1 VSKRSHGPNK
11 QERKT
16 CIFCGGFN
24 LSKEHVWPNWT
35 HKVLTDN
42 PSPAHHEWHNT
53 FSNKGT
59 VVKESGMRT
68 RQGSTFTKKLR
79 VVCKTCNNGWM
90 SRLEND
96 TKPILLTL
104 IQGEP
109 TLLDREQQTL
119 LAQWIV
125 LKVMITEWSR
135 PLEAFIPKEDRRA
148 FMDNLTIPPYLEM
161 WVITNDSEKWK
172 GTFLR
177 QTALLAFP
185 GPRPPGRRNS
195 PTVAIGF
202 GRLFIFVMM
211 TLAAGMKLS
220 ERIGIHA
227 IVPKLFPYASD
238 TLPLPFVKNLDDQS
252 AVRMAYSLDMLIQ
265 SPNTKWF
272 P

>member
-1 VSKRSHGPNK
+1 
-11 QERKT
+11 
-16 CIFCGGFN
+16 
-24 LSKEHVWPNWT
+24 
-35 HKVLTDN
+35 
-42 PSPAHHEWHNT
+42 
-53 FSNKGT
+53 
-59 VVKESGMRT
+59 
-68 RQGSTFTKKLR
+68 
-79 VVCKTCNNGWM
+79 M

-125 LKVMITEWSR
+125 LKVMITEWNR
-135 PLEAFIPKEDRRA
+135 PLEAFIPKVDRRA

-177 QTALLAFP
+177 QTALLALP
-185 GPRPPGRRNS
+185 GPRPSGKRNS
-195 PTVAIGF
+195 ATVAIGF

-211 TLAAGMKLS
+211 TLEARMKLS
-220 ERIGIHA
+220 ERIGVHA
-227 IVPKLFPYASD
+227 IVPKLFPFASD
-238 TLPLPFVKNLDDQS
+238 TLPLPFIKNLDDQS
-252 AVRMAYSLDMLIQ
+252 ADRMAYSLDMLIQ

>member
-1 VSKRSHGPNK
+1 MSKRSYRPKK

-35 HKVLTDN
+35 RKVLTDN

-53 FSNKGT
+53 FSSKGT

-125 LKVMITEWSR
+125 LKVMITEWNR
-135 PLEAFIPKEDRRA
+135 PLEAFIPKVDRRA

-177 QTALLAFP
+177 QTALLALP
-185 GPRPPGRRNS
+185 GPRPSGKRNS
-195 PTVAIGF
+195 ATVAIGF

-211 TLAAGMKLS
+211 TLEARMKLS
-220 ERIGIHA
+220 ERIGVHA
-227 IVPKLFPYASD
+227 IVPKLFPFASD
-238 TLPLPFVKNLDDQS
+238 TLPLPFIKNLDDQS
-252 AVRMAYSLDMLIQ
+252 ADRMAYSLDMLIQ